1 MANSRDLLSRH
12 QSAAE
17 IGVSVVT
24 FDRYVREGKG
34 PPTIIYKRRRLCR
47 RYDLIAWLAA
57 RGLTPQDVQCGDQP
71 GAAFGAAR

>member
-1 MANSRDLLSRH
+1 MAKSGDLLSRH

-47 RYDLIAWLAA
+47 RSDLVAWLAV
-57 RGLTPQDVQCGDQP
+57 RGLTPQDVQP
-71 GAAFGAAR
+71 GAALGAAR